1 MLSLHGAWQ
10 AERFARAEKLRS
22 FAHYAKALTK
32 KSAPERPQTTAE
44 RLSTFHALAA
54 AGAPLKISRIS

>member
-10 AERFARAEKLRS
+10 AERFARVEKLRS

-32 KSAPERPQTTAE
+32 MGGAERPQAAAQ

-54 AGAPLKISRIS
+54 AGAPLKITRIS